1 MMMLVCL
8 REKSS
13 VFEMQLRAVANGLS
27 PFLVKF
33 GSLTIAVVFVVMM
46 MTGSKIRSTM
56 LVFTMACTLVGAGRR
71 RANETFDNVINKT
84 FHF

>member
-13 VFEMQLRAVANGLS
+13 VFEVHRRAVANSLS
-27 PFLVKF
+27 SFLVKF

-46 MTGSKIRSTM
+46 MIVSKTKIMM
-56 LVFTMACTLVGAGRR
+56 LVFTMACIFVGG
-71 RANETFDNVINKT
+71 EKT
-84 FHF
+84 GQMRLLIM

>member
-13 VFEMQLRAVANGLS
+13 VFEMQGRAVANGLS
-27 PFLVKF
+27 SFLVKF

-46 MTGSKIRSTM
+46 RIGYKTKSMM
-56 LVFTMACTLVGAGRR
+56 LVFTMACTFVDGEKEEEQMRLL
-71 RANETFDNVINKT
+71 IM
-84 FHF
+84 